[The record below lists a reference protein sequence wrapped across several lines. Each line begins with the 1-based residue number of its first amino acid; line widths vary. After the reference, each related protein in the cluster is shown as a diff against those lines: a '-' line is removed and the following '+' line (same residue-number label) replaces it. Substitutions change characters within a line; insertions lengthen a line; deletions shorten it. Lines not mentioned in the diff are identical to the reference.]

1 MDGRNKSGHDEAKE
15 PAIPRGLDH
24 IVHAVHDLD
33 AAGARYA
40 QLGFTVGARNR
51 HPWGTHNRIVQCPGV
66 FIELLTVGEP
76 ELIPPGG
83 PRTFSFGAFTRDFLA
98 HREGFSMLALEG
110 KGAAADADAY
120 RAAGIGDFEVFD
132 FAREAKRPDGT
143 TVNVAFSLVFAA
155 DRQAPDTSYFTSQN
169 HYPENF
175 WNPAFQAH
183 PNSVTTIAGVVL
195 VAENPADHHVFLKAF
210 SGSSDLKSTSSGIT
224 IETPRGG
231 IQVMDPSAYKAHFA
245 VAPPDVS
252 RGARLAALRFAVRDM
267 DALKLAFE
275 KGGVAAVSHMGK
287 VIVPPQDM
295 YGATLAFEPVAR

>member
-1 MDGRNKSGHDEAKE
+1 
-15 PAIPRGLDH
+15 
-24 IVHAVHDLD
+24 VHDLD
-33 AAGARYA
+33 AAGARYG

-76 ELIPPGG
+76 ELIPPPG
-83 PRTFSFGAFTRDFLA
+83 PRTFSFGAYTRDFLA
-98 HREGFSMLALEG
+98 HHEGLSMLALEG

-143 TVNVAFSLVFAA
+143 SVNVAFSLVFAA
-155 DRQAPDTSYFTSQN
+155 DRQAPETAYFTSQN

-195 VAENPADHHVFLKAF
+195 VAENPADHHVFLKSF
-210 SGSSDLKSTSSGIT
+210 SGVSDLTSTSSGIT
-224 IETPRGG
+224 IATPRGE

-245 VAPPDVS
+245 AEPPDVS

-267 DALKLAFE
+267 DTLKLTFE
-275 KGGVAAVSHMGK
+275 QGGVAAADHMGK
-287 VIVPPQDM
+287 VIVPPQGM
-295 YGATLAFEPVAR
+295 YGATLAFEPVAW